1 MSLTIKKKIKAKKI
15 DPNLSLLSPLP
26 DPPHLSKSVKSSFSN
41 WMLKLFDERGC
52 LSFLQTLRNK
62 LGEKEMRAMRKLV
75 PKNDHVYC
83 VFAISL
89 CHLLLQIIIN

>member
-41 WMLKLFDERGC
+41 WMLKLFDERGM
-52 LSFLQTLRNK
+52 SFVSPNPSQQIRRKRNESY
-62 LGEKEMRAMRKLV
+62 EKTGT
-75 PKNDHVYC
+75 
-83 VFAISL
+83 
-89 CHLLLQIIIN
+89 